1 MFPVCFCASHRK
13 ILLSPTWSSAW
24 LLVTFYSSQVC
35 QLCVYASGSFM
46 MYLFCLINRHLQRI
60 FWTIFHTLKAKNT
73 FCAILS
79 FSRIICNINFHWTHF
94 FTFTTRNTFTFI
106 TFDSEQ
112 RKITHRFQKY
122 CDRTYV
128 FAKCTIIL
136 KGKSQYYPNCI
147 VYDISNDNT

>member
-1 MFPVCFCASHRK
+1 MQPFSVKAE
-13 ILLSPTWSSAW
+13 LE
-24 LLVTFYSSQVC
+24 QGG
-35 QLCVYASGSFM
+35 VYASGSFM

-147 VYDISNDNT
+147 VYDISNDNTQYPFTLYYYSLSFFKKLFSF